1 MKQKLGFLV
10 ALFAVLSFPAFARE
24 AAPATAAASSSLPE
38 LDSVI
43 TDWKNAV
50 EGGDAKAIMALYD
63 KNAIMISTFVQNPL
77 VGSEAILGYY
87 KKVLANPDVRVV
99 IEEEHPRKFGDVAV
113 NTGRYTL
120 SYTQEGE
127 DIIVPARFSFTYQL
141 QGKKWIIVDHHSSA
155 VPTPRNFKPVSNEK
169 NNE

>member
-1 MKQKLGFLV
+1 MKQKLSFWV
-10 ALFAVLSFPAFARE
+10 ALFVVLSCPAFARE
-24 AAPATAAASSSLPE
+24 QAPAMAITSLSLPE

-63 KNAIMISTFVQNPL
+63 KNAIMISTFVQKPL

-87 KKVLANPDVRVV
+87 KKVLTNPDVRVV
-99 IEEEHPRKFGDVAV
+99 IEEEHPRKFGDMAV

-155 VPTPRNFKPVSNEK
+155 VPMPLNFKPE
-169 NNE
+169 NNEPKNE